1 MHTLDISYHELIHA
15 MKQCIAVVDAGG
27 VIISVNHAWIQNAYD
42 EGVPQSFNWVGIN
55 FMQIADALS
64 GEDEQDLD
72 RLQAVLQGISTYYRN
87 EFRSSC
93 IQPSRWFQ
101 IEAFP
106 LRNGAREEP
115 RGMIV
120 CLSDISRSKQL
131 ENDLMTA
138 LSQIRTLRG
147 LLPICAVCKRI
158 RDDDDLWNSI
168 ESFLQKHAHTEF
180 THDIC
185 PDCIRR
191 LYPKYSSILDT
202 PTHQ

>member
-1 MHTLDISYHELIHA
+1 MHTPDISFHELIHS
-15 MKQCIAVVDAGG
+15 MLQSIAVVDAGG
-27 VIISVNHAWIQNAYD
+27 VIISVNHAWIQSAHD
-42 EGVPQSFNWVGIN
+42 EGVPRSFNWVGVN

-64 GEDEQDLD
+64 EEDEPDTD
-72 RLQAVLQGISTYYRN
+72 SLQAVLQGTVPFYKN

-106 LRNGAREEP
+106 LRNGARDEI
-115 RGMIV
+115 RGMVI

-131 ENDLMTA
+131 EDDLMTA

-158 RDDDDLWNSI
+158 RDDDDIWNSI